1 MKWLSKIVEGEK
13 LVKQTKENINKHIVR
28 GILSLI
34 MLAVILVLILMPF
47 IIDMTYNCPP
57 PIDFFDV
64 ELSKSDILDYYAQLL
79 SLLATIVLG
88 VIAVIQT
95 YRSQKKSDEINAL
108 QLSIA
113 QRELAVVEKQYE
125 TEMENAKALVPRFE
139 IKIDGYSGY
148 YCNISLRIK
157 NVSEMMVSA
166 FRNISF
172 QVYKSSDEVL
182 SITRWKLKFQSIASS
197 ESQRVEIYTPDM
209 RDNVG
214 QQGNVAFWENVKFVW
229 KFSCEDC
236 QGNKHFYVASIII
249 PNTCEY
255 NKDFWEVK
263 KIG

>member
-95 YRSQKKSDEINAL
+95 YRSQVIPIQFLFAFPFS
-108 QLSIA
+108 
-113 QRELAVVEKQYE
+113 
-125 TEMENAKALVPRFE
+125 
-139 IKIDGYSGY
+139 
-148 YCNISLRIK
+148 ISLMLI
-157 NVSEMMVSA
+157 
-166 FRNISF
+166 FRTN
-172 QVYKSSDEVL
+172 
-182 SITRWKLKFQSIASS
+182 SILRLI
-197 ESQRVEIYTPDM
+197 V
-209 RDNVG
+209 
-214 QQGNVAFWENVKFVW
+214 
-229 KFSCEDC
+229 
-236 QGNKHFYVASIII
+236 
-249 PNTCEY
+249 
-255 NKDFWEVK
+255 
-263 KIG
+263 

>member
-1 MKWLSKIVEGEK
+1 M
-13 LVKQTKENINKHIVR
+13 KQTKENINKHIVW

-34 MLAVILVLILMPF
+34 MLAVILALILMPF
-47 IIDMTYNCPP
+47 IIDMIYNCPP

-95 YRSQKKSDEINAL
+95 HRSQKKSDEINAL

-172 QVYKSSDEVL
+172 QVYKSTV
-182 SITRWKLKFQSIASS
+182 FCA
-197 ESQRVEIYTPDM
+197 TPQLAM
-209 RDNVG
+209 MLR
-214 QQGNVAFWENVKFVW
+214 
-229 KFSCEDC
+229 
-236 QGNKHFYVASIII
+236 
-249 PNTCEY
+249 
-255 NKDFWEVK
+255 
-263 KIG
+263 